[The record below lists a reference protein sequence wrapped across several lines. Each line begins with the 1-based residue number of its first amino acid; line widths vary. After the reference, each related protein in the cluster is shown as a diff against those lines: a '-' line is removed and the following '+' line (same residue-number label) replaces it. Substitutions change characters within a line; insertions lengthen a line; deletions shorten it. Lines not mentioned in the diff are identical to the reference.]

1 MREGEQREQ
10 WRHGNQSVVGDQDK
24 REKRGVKK
32 QVGEILDCKIALPPP
47 LQTVLLMGLRDTV
60 IEEVMC

>member
-1 MREGEQREQ
+1 M
-10 WRHGNQSVVGDQDK
+10 VIKVLVGDQDK
-24 REKRGVKK
+24 REKRGVKR